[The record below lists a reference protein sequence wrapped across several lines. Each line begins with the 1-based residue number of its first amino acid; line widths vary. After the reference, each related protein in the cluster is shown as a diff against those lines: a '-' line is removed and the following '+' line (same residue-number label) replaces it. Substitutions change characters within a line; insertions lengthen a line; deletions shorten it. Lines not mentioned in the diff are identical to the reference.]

1 MATRRKKLIKKF
13 STRGKRGQSYLAERA
28 TIIHA
33 LLSGERVS
41 TLADRF
47 NCHRKTI
54 TNTLKRYRTMNS
66 LDTRPRIGSPPKLS
80 MREKSAFY
88 RQLWQNPEMPHA
100 QLQTWVESYTS
111 YALVAC
117 QNGVAKRAEAP
128 ASSGLTFPL
137 HFRHEPNLKQ
147 IINHPSCFRQA
158 AVFASST

>member
-1 MATRRKKLIKKF
+1 
-13 STRGKRGQSYLAERA
+13 
-28 TIIHA
+28 
-33 LLSGERVS
+33 
-41 TLADRF
+41 
-47 NCHRKTI
+47 
-54 TNTLKRYRTMNS
+54 
-66 LDTRPRIGSPPKLS
+66 